1 MKQIFVLLL
10 AAGLTACQSG
20 DKQTSGSTNQDSLN
34 QAKKQAILNDTANYT
49 TLSWIDSSFQTLG
62 NIKEGQQVE
71 VSFRFRNTGTKPLV
85 IASVNASCGCTVP
98 EKPEEPIAPGGEG
111 VIKAKFD
118 SNGRPGENRKSIYVD
133 ANTSPSRNHEIGFSV
148 FVDKK

>member
-1 MKQIFVLLL
+1 MKHLFILLL
-10 AAGLTACQSG
+10 ATGIIACQSG
-20 DKQTSGSTNQDSLN
+20 DKAPSGTANADSLN

-62 NIKEGQQVE
+62 KVKEGQQVE
-71 VSFRFRNTGTKPLV
+71 VTFRFRNTGTKPLV
-85 IASVNASCGCTVP
+85 IASVSASCGCTVP
-98 EKPEEPIAPGGEG
+98 EKPEEPVAPGEEG
-111 VIKAKFD
+111 LIKAKFD

-133 ANTSPSRNHEIGFSV
+133 ANTTPSRNHEIGFSV